1 MLNCQARQENNI
13 ILNEKYKT
21 NLFKTK
27 VNKINKLYV
36 TYCLNI
42 LYNIILIVGKT
53 AWWIHSTIHF
63 V

>member
-1 MLNCQARQENNI
+1 MLNCRARQENNV

-27 VNKINKLYV
+27 MNKLIKHNLLFKYFI
-36 TYCLNI
+36 T
-42 LYNIILIVGKT
+42 LIVGQ
-53 AWWIHSTIHF
+53 AAGWIHSTIHF